1 MEKEKVKISA
11 LGKVLLETGALLMSS
26 GANTNR
32 IRLTVNRIASAFHY
46 DAELLVTHRALMLSL
61 ADERKDKFY
70 SSLKRTSP
78 HGVNFRLVS
87 GISHM
92 SWKIVEEGWTI
103 DQIQTE
109 LDRLKELPHYPR
121 LVILTFVSLAGA
133 SFCHLFGGAYVDMA
147 ITFVATF
154 AGLFVRQQ
162 ATKMRFNPYLCIFFA
177 SLVST
182 MLSGLAVKYG
192 FGENPEAAFSTSV
205 LYLVPGVPL
214 INSFTDLL
222 DGNIMNGMV
231 RGANGLIITLSIA
244 LGLLVSLFI
253 YQI

>member
-1 MEKEKVKISA
+1 
-11 LGKVLLETGALLMSS
+11 
-26 GANTNR
+26 
-32 IRLTVNRIASAFHY
+32 
-46 DAELLVTHRALMLSL
+46 
-61 ADERKDKFY
+61 
-70 SSLKRTSP
+70 
-78 HGVNFRLVS
+78 
-87 GISHM
+87 
-92 SWKIVEEGWTI
+92 
-103 DQIQTE
+103 
-109 LDRLKELPHYPR
+109 
-121 LVILTFVSLAGA
+121 
-133 SFCHLFGGAYVDMA
+133 
-147 ITFVATF
+147 
-154 AGLFVRQQ
+154 
-162 ATKMRFNPYLCIFFA
+162 MRFNPYLCIFFA